1 MNKVILIGNIGGE
14 PELRNLQ
21 DGTPVANVRMA
32 TTKKGYTT
40 QSGTQVPDKTEW
52 HSLIFRRKQAEL
64 VKQYVHKGDKLAIEG
79 EIQYREY
86 TDKDGQKREKTD
98 IVVTSMEYVSRKQQG
113 AAPQGQTPAPQA
125 APVQAPPTPQFAP
138 TAAPAPAP
146 NNYQAA
152 APQTPPAPSNTPPQA
167 GNCWGGSPDPDDFP
181 F

>member
-40 QSGTQVPDKTEW
+40 ASGRQVPEKTEW
-52 HSLIFRRKQAEL
+52 HSLIFWRKDAEN

-79 EIQYREY
+79 EIQYREL
-86 TDKDGQKREKTD
+86 TDTDGQKREKTD
-98 IVVTSMEYVSRKQQG
+98 IVVTSLEFVSRKQQG
-113 AAPQGQTPAPQA
+113 AAPQGQAPAPQG
-125 APVQAPPTPQFAP
+125 PQFAP

-152 APQTPPAPSNTPPQA
+152 PPQAAPTPSYTPPQPQPWSGA
-167 GNCWGGSPDPDDFP
+167 PSEDDFP